1 MDRDLLLAAGF
12 KVKTYPDQ
20 EGEFLLK
27 DMKLQNLPEAVQE
40 SLFLEIEEGDDQSAI
55 VEVCPDQTIQF
66 FVPAV
71 EYHESYSLE
80 SAEGLELVRCAMQA
94 K

>member
-1 MDRDLLLAAGF
+1 MERDLLLAAGF
-12 KVKTYPDQ
+12 EVKTYADQ

-27 DMKLQNLPEAVQE
+27 EMQLQHLPEAVQE
-40 SLFLEIEEGDDQSAI
+40 SLWLEIEEDDDQSAI